1 MKLIRDWCNKIS
13 YPFWYAQAIGGILVM
28 MYKEYNRTKKRYKLV
43 DNEDDIG
50 YHWEE
55 TNDT

>member
-1 MKLIRDWCNKIS
+1 MNVLCSWYRKAQ
-13 YPFWYAQAIGGILVM
+13 YPFWYAQAIGGILIM
-28 MYKEYNRTKKRYKLV
+28 AYKEYNRTKKRYKLV

-55 TNDT
+55 VDE